1 MNNTAMK
8 TNTFFRKS
16 AVAFMALLITAA
28 PQAAWA
34 NTTLVK
40 STGISDESLL
50 VVLTV
55 FAGFQLLAILIIANV
70 IKGIAA
76 NKQIWQ
82 ARWNK
87 TAAAIATLILVGASG
102 QLMATDAKF
111 DSLVSLNDTAF
122 LALITLNLF
131 LLLAFIYLVVK
142 LNSLFKM
149 LIQDEEG
156 KVPESW
162 IDKVNVMLTDAVPI
176 DQEEDVMTDHEYD
189 GIRELD
195 NNLPPWW
202 LYGFYLSIVVAILYS
217 GYYIVGSGPS
227 SAQEYLAEMDE
238 AETAKTAFM
247 ATQTYT
253 VDENNVELL
262 TDAASLAAGAKI
274 FKLNCTPCHA
284 ETGGS
289 MPGGV
294 GPNLTDEY
302 WINGGAVTDIFRT
315 IKYGVPAK
323 GMVSWEAQL
332 SPSKIQQVAS
342 YIKSL
347 RGSNPA
353 NAKEPQGDLYEE
365 ETAAS
370 EEAPAETPADST
382 TTSTTEAATGEITM
396 VD

>member
-1 MNNTAMK
+1 MK

-40 STGISDESLL
+40 SIGISDESLL

-87 TAAAIATLILVGASG
+87 TATAIATLILLGASG
-102 QLMATDAKF
+102 QLMAADAKF
-111 DSLVSLNDTAF
+111 DELVSLNDTAF

-131 LLLAFIYLVVK
+131 LFLAFIYLVVK

-156 KVPESW
+156 KVPQTW
-162 IDKVNVMLTDAVPI
+162 IDKVNVLLTDAVPL

-189 GIRELD
+189 GIKELD

-202 LYGFYLSIVVAILYS
+202 LYGFYLSIVFAFVYS
-217 GYYIVGSGPS
+217 GYYFIGDGPS
-227 SAQEYLAEMDE
+227 SAQEYLAEMAE

-247 ATQTYT
+247 ATQTNT

-262 TDAASLAAGAKI
+262 TDASSLAAGAKI
-274 FKLNCTPCHA
+274 FKLNCMPCHG
-284 ETGGS
+284 ESGGS

-294 GPNLTDEY
+294 GPNLTDDY
-302 WINGGAVTDIFRT
+302 WIHGGAVTDIFKT

-332 SPSKIQQVAS
+332 SPSKIQEVTS

-365 ETAAS
+365 KTATS
-370 EEAPAETPADST
+370 EETPADST
-382 TTSTTEAATGEITM
+382 AAKTSEAATGEVTM

>member
-1 MNNTAMK
+1 
-8 TNTFFRKS
+8 
-16 AVAFMALLITAA
+16 MALLITAA

-40 STGISDESLL
+40 SIGISDESLL

-87 TAAAIATLILVGASG
+87 TATAIATLILLGASG
-102 QLMATDAKF
+102 QLMAADAKF
-111 DSLVSLNDTAF
+111 DELVSLNDTAF

-131 LLLAFIYLVVK
+131 LFLAFIYLVVK

-156 KVPESW
+156 KVPQTW
-162 IDKVNVMLTDAVPI
+162 IDKVNVLLTDAVPL

-189 GIRELD
+189 GIKELD

-202 LYGFYLSIVVAILYS
+202 LYGFYLSIVFAFVYS
-217 GYYIVGSGPS
+217 GYYFIGDGPS
-227 SAQEYLAEMDE
+227 SAQEYLAEMAE

-247 ATQTYT
+247 ATQTNT

-262 TDAASLAAGAKI
+262 TDASSLAAGAKI
-274 FKLNCTPCHA
+274 FKLNCMPCHG
-284 ETGGS
+284 ESGGS

-294 GPNLTDEY
+294 GPNLTDDY
-302 WINGGAVTDIFRT
+302 WIHGGAVTDIFKT

-332 SPSKIQQVAS
+332 SPSKIQEVTS

-365 ETAAS
+365 KTATS
-370 EEAPAETPADST
+370 EETPADST
-382 TTSTTEAATGEITM
+382 AAKTSEAATGEVTM

>member
-40 STGISDESLL
+40 SIGISDESLL

-87 TAAAIATLILVGASG
+87 TATAIATLILLGASG
-102 QLMATDAKF
+102 QLMAADAKF
-111 DSLVSLNDTAF
+111 DELVSLNDTAF

-131 LLLAFIYLVVK
+131 LFLAFIYLVVK

-156 KVPESW
+156 KVPQTW
-162 IDKVNVMLTDAVPI
+162 IDKVNVLLTDAVPL

-189 GIRELD
+189 GIKELD

-202 LYGFYLSIVVAILYS
+202 LYGFYLSIVFAFVYS
-217 GYYIVGSGPS
+217 GYYFIGDGPS
-227 SAQEYLAEMDE
+227 SAQEYLAEMAE

-247 ATQTYT
+247 ATQTNT

-262 TDAASLAAGAKI
+262 TDASSLAAGAKI
-274 FKLNCTPCHA
+274 FKLNCMPCHG
-284 ETGGS
+284 ESGGS

-294 GPNLTDEY
+294 GPNLTDDY
-302 WINGGAVTDIFRT
+302 WIHGGAVTDIFKT

-332 SPSKIQQVAS
+332 SPSKIQEVTS

-365 ETAAS
+365 ETATS
-370 EEAPAETPADST
+370 EETPADST
-382 TTSTTEAATGEITM
+382 AATTSEAATGEVTM

>member
-1 MNNTAMK
+1 
-8 TNTFFRKS
+8 
-16 AVAFMALLITAA
+16 MALLITAA

-40 STGISDESLL
+40 SIGISDESLL

-87 TAAAIATLILVGASG
+87 TATAIATLILLGASG
-102 QLMATDAKF
+102 QLMAADAKF
-111 DSLVSLNDTAF
+111 DELVSLNDTAF

-131 LLLAFIYLVVK
+131 LFLAFIYLVVK

-156 KVPESW
+156 KVPQTW
-162 IDKVNVMLTDAVPI
+162 IDKVNVLLTDAVPL

-189 GIRELD
+189 GIKELD

-202 LYGFYLSIVVAILYS
+202 LYGFYLSIVFAFVYS
-217 GYYIVGSGPS
+217 GYYFIGDGPS
-227 SAQEYLAEMDE
+227 SAQEYLAEMAE

-247 ATQTYT
+247 ATQTNT

-262 TDAASLAAGAKI
+262 TDASSLAAGAKI
-274 FKLNCTPCHA
+274 FKLNCMPCHG
-284 ETGGS
+284 ESGGS

-294 GPNLTDEY
+294 GPNLTDDY
-302 WINGGAVTDIFRT
+302 WIHGGAVTDIFKT

-332 SPSKIQQVAS
+332 SPSKIQEVTS

-365 ETAAS
+365 ETATS
-370 EEAPAETPADST
+370 EETPADST
-382 TTSTTEAATGEITM
+382 AATTSEAATGEVTM